1 MEEELATEDAS
12 ELEQKATGAG
22 QQPAEAESTATEP
35 QQIVA
40 EPVQTATEPQQ
51 DVAERVQSATEP
63 QQDVPKLAPELAL
76 PPPAPQEAS
85 PAAASDPAAPQPEQ
99 KAPQPEQKRAVALS
113 PPLALEVWA
122 QNERMRHIPPV
133 SWMIEK
139 LDGDLRQRVEMEVSV
154 FGSLATADPRYQPIE
169 EALRGICNAF
179 DDLGESAR
187 HARGPL
193 HPPAEIAH
201 RIPWS
206 ITTALS
212 ALRNVDA
219 SMFGRRQPFNTF
231 ERSPAEALYAALL
244 VVIQQIERV
253 VPLIREIDPA
263 IDERLN
269 ASLVRLEEPM
279 RAEPIA

>member
-1 MEEELATEDAS
+1 MEEQLATEAAS
-12 ELEQKATGAG
+12 ELKQKATEAE
-22 QQPAEAESTATEP
+22 QQPAEAESTATEQ

-40 EPVQTATEPQQ
+40 EPVQTATEPPQ
-51 DVAERVQSATEP
+51 DVSE
-63 QQDVPKLAPELAL
+63 LAPERAL
-76 PPPAPQEAS
+76 PPPVPQEAS
-85 PAAASDPAAPQPEQ
+85 PAAPDPKAPEPEQ
-99 KAPQPEQKRAVALS
+99 RASEPEHKATAPEQKRAVALL
-113 PPLALEVWA
+113 PPIPLEVWA

-133 SWMIEK
+133 NWMIEK
-139 LDGDLRQRVEMEVSV
+139 VDGDLRRRIEMEVSV
-154 FGSLATADPRYQPIE
+154 FDSLASADPRHQPID
-169 EALRGICNAF
+169 EALRGICDAF
-179 DDLGESAR
+179 DDLAEAAR

-206 ITTALS
+206 INTALS
-212 ALRNVDA
+212 ALRSVDA
-219 SMFGRRQPFNTF
+219 SMFGRRQPFHTF
-231 ERSPAEALYAALL
+231 ERSPAEAVYGALL
-244 VVIQQIERV
+244 VVIQQVERV

>member
-1 MEEELATEDAS
+1 MEEERATEDATA
-12 ELEQKATGAG
+12 LEQKATEAG

-35 QQIVA
+35 RQIVA
-40 EPVQTATEPQQ
+40 EPVQTATEAQQ
-51 DVAERVQSATEP
+51 DASE
-63 QQDVPKLAPELAL
+63 LAPELAL
-76 PPPAPQEAS
+76 PPAPPQEAS
-85 PAAASDPAAPQPEQ
+85 PAAASDPAASDPGQ
-99 KAPQPEQKRAVALS
+99 KAPEPEQKRPVALF

-122 QNERMRHIPPV
+122 QNERMRHIPPL

-139 LDGDLRQRVEMEVSV
+139 LDGDLRQRVEMAVSV
-154 FGSLATADPRYQPIE
+154 FGSLASADPRHKPIE

-179 DDLGESAR
+179 DDLAETAR
-187 HARGPL
+187 HSRGPQ

-206 ITTALS
+206 ITAALS
-212 ALRNVDA
+212 ALRGVDA

-244 VVIQQIERV
+244 VVIQQIEHA

-269 ASLVRLEEPM
+269 ASLVRIEAPM

>member
-1 MEEELATEDAS
+1 MEEQLATEAAS
-12 ELEQKATGAG
+12 ELEQKATEAE

-40 EPVQTATEPQQ
+40 ETVQTATEPQQ
-51 DVAERVQSATEP
+51 DVSER
-63 QQDVPKLAPELAL
+63 AL
-76 PPPAPQEAS
+76 PSPAPQEAS
-85 PAAASDPAAPQPEQ
+85 PAAPDPQASEPEQ
-99 KAPQPEQKRAVALS
+99 RAFEPEQKRAVALF
-113 PPLALEVWA
+113 PPAALEVWA

-139 LDGDLRQRVEMEVSV
+139 VDGDLRRRIEMEVSV
-154 FGSLATADPRYQPIE
+154 FDSLASADPRHQPIE
-169 EALRGICNAF
+169 EVLRGICDAF
-179 DDLGESAR
+179 DDLAEAAR
-187 HARGPL
+187 HGRGPL

-206 ITTALS
+206 INTALS

-219 SMFGRRQPFNTF
+219 SMFGRRQPFHTF
-231 ERSPAEALYAALL
+231 ERSPAEAVYAALL
-244 VVIQQIERV
+244 VVIQQIERA

>member
-1 MEEELATEDAS
+1 MEEQLATEAAS
-12 ELEQKATGAG
+12 ELEQKATEAE

-40 EPVQTATEPQQ
+40 ETVQTATEPQQ
-51 DVAERVQSATEP
+51 DVSER
-63 QQDVPKLAPELAL
+63 AL
-76 PPPAPQEAS
+76 PSPAPQEAS
-85 PAAASDPAAPQPEQ
+85 PAAPDPQASEPEQ
-99 KAPQPEQKRAVALS
+99 RASEPERKATAPEQKRAVALF
-113 PPLALEVWA
+113 PPAALEVWA

-139 LDGDLRQRVEMEVSV
+139 VDGDLRRRIEMEVSV
-154 FGSLATADPRYQPIE
+154 FDSLASADPRHQPIE
-169 EALRGICNAF
+169 EVLRGICDAF
-179 DDLGESAR
+179 DDLAEAAR
-187 HARGPL
+187 HGRGPL

-206 ITTALS
+206 INTALS

-219 SMFGRRQPFNTF
+219 SMFGRRQPFHTF
-231 ERSPAEALYAALL
+231 ERSPAEAVYAALL
-244 VVIQQIERV
+244 VVIQQIERA